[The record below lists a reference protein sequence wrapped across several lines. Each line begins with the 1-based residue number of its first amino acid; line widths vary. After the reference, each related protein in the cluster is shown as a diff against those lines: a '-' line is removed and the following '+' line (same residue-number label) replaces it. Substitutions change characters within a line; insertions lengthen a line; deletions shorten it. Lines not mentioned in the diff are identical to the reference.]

1 MINRAILTQQVSV
14 GAQTATLAHDAEH
27 KPLQACHRPPSCTGM
42 TTEKQPAR
50 ECPVLHASARTPP
63 RAARERPV
71 SYIRCSGPGART
83 SCECD
88 ACNRNRREA
97 CSAKR
102 PWRMMQNTSR
112 CRRVIGR
119 RAARERPPKSNW
131 HANAQCC
138 SHASARRQVSALDQP
153 RRHSKTVGEVF
164 GPPIGASEAASGSST
179 LPEVRWSDVS
189 GPPASR
195 SYTQGVDEQPSIE
208 VKQLQPGSLLKGP
221 RTS

>member
-1 MINRAILTQQVSV
+1 MEL
-14 GAQTATLAHDAEH
+14 
-27 KPLQACHRPPSCTGM
+27 RP
-42 TTEKQPAR
+42 
-50 ECPVLHASARTPP
+50 
-63 RAARERPV
+63 
-71 SYIRCSGPGART
+71 
-83 SCECD
+83 
-88 ACNRNRREA
+88 
-97 CSAKR
+97 R

-153 RRHSKTVGEVF
+153 RKHSKTVGEVF

-208 VKQLQPGSLLKGP
+208 VKQLQPGSLLKGT
-221 RTS
+221 RTSHFSRKSPQFVPVPFGLCTITRIEAHRIQVEQLGCKDRGYICTRQR

>member
-88 ACNRNRREA
+88 ACKRNRREA

-119 RAARERPPKSNW
+119 RHHLRSTPAPLRPLAAAPPCPKSPRAREVCGGSKLEATLKLLNGKS
-131 HANAQCC
+131 
-138 SHASARRQVSALDQP
+138 
-153 RRHSKTVGEVF
+153 
-164 GPPIGASEAASGSST
+164 
-179 LPEVRWSDVS
+179 S
-189 GPPASR
+189 GPRP
-195 SYTQGVDEQPSIE
+195 QFVPVPFGLNLPLDFVP
-208 VKQLQPGSLLKGP
+208 
-221 RTS
+221 

>member
-1 MINRAILTQQVSV
+1 MHTSNCTR
-14 GAQTATLAHDAEH
+14 TLSAAGTTCR
-27 KPLQACHRPPSCTGM
+27 LPSRT
-42 TTEKQPAR
+42 P
-50 ECPVLHASARTPP
+50 ASAAGKNTSRC
-63 RAARERPV
+63 RRVIGRRNLLLDARPV
-71 SYIRCSGPGART
+71 SCSERAHIRA
-83 SCECD
+83 
-88 ACNRNRREA
+88 REA

-153 RRHSKTVGEVF
+153 RRHSKPVGEVF

-189 GPPASR
+189 QAAA
-195 SYTQGVDEQPSIE
+195 GV
-208 VKQLQPGSLLKGP
+208 
-221 RTS
+221 

>member
-63 RAARERPV
+63 RPARERPV
-71 SYIRCSGPGART
+71 SYIRWSGPGART

-88 ACNRNRREA
+88 ACKRNRREA

-112 CRRVIGR
+112 CRRVIGC

-189 GPPASR
+189 
-195 SYTQGVDEQPSIE
+195 
-208 VKQLQPGSLLKGP
+208 
-221 RTS
+221 